1 MGFFCALKTSREL
14 SLTPV
19 AVGGS
24 LLAKWPFGRQNR

>member
-19 AVGGS
+19 TVGAS
-24 LLAKWPFGRQNR
+24 LLAKWQFGLQSC